1 MSGNTRISFD
11 RNTQI
16 LCFSAALVLMS
27 PQAVTAQL
35 LPDSPEK
42 SDALSL
48 YRQSGI
54 DASQEAQISEMA
66 RNYQAVVQ
74 MKQER
79 AGHWLN
85 NLKRSSLQ
93 PDPDAV
99 SVLNSQE
106 EINRLLGEIA
116 TERVKLMLRIRSVLT
131 PEQKQ
136 KLVDLLRQRSGE
148 PAQMSAGQ

>member
-1 MSGNTRISFD
+1 MSLMSWTTKLGIALT
-11 RNTQI
+11 
-16 LCFSAALVLMS
+16 AALLYAAPS
-27 PQAVTAQL
+27 AVHAQL
-35 LPDSPEK
+35 LPDSPDK

-48 YRQSGI
+48 YRQTGI
-54 DASQEAQISEMA
+54 DGTQEKEISDMA
-66 RNYQAVVQ
+66 RNYQSIMQ

-85 NLKRSSLQ
+85 HLKRASLQ
-93 PDPDAV
+93 PDPDPV

-106 EINRLLGEIA
+106 EINKLLSEIA

-136 KLVDLLRQRSGE
+136 KLVDLLKERGTDSK
-148 PAQMSAGQ
+148 PAG